1 MLKHDIDKIDYI
13 LMRHICTDIING
25 TLLTQTTN
33 DELHMILTEMYYYMS
48 AYEAILVT
56 LGKA

>member
-25 TLLTQTTN
+25 TLLTQTNN
-33 DELHMILTEMYYYMS
+33 DELHMILTEMYDDMS
-48 AYEAILVT
+48 TYEAMGVT

>member
-25 TLLTQTTN
+25 SLLTETN
-33 DELHMILTEMYYYMS
+33 YDELEMILTEMYEDMS
-48 AYEAILVT
+48 TYEAMGVT
-56 LGKA
+56 IGKA

>member
-25 TLLTQTTN
+25 TLLTQTNN
-33 DELHMILTEMYYYMS
+33 DELQMILTEMYGDMS
-48 AYEAILVT
+48 SYEAMGVT
-56 LGKA
+56 IGKA

>member
-25 TLLTQTTN
+25 TLLTETN
-33 DELHMILTEMYYYMS
+33 YDELHMILTEIYDDMS
-48 AYEAILVT
+48 RYEE
-56 LGKA
+56 LGVIIGKS

>member
-25 TLLTQTTN
+25 TLLTQTSH
-33 DELHMILTEMYYYMS
+33 DELHMILTEIYDDMS
-48 AYEAILVT
+48 RYEE
-56 LGKA
+56 LGVIIGKS

>member
-1 MLKHDIDKIDYI
+1 MMKHDIDKIEYM

-25 TLLTQTTN
+25 TLLTN
-33 DELHMILTEMYYYMS
+33 CNSDELEMILTEMYEDMTT
-48 AYEAILVT
+48 YEAMGVT

>member
-25 TLLTQTTN
+25 TLLTQTNN
-33 DELHMILTEMYYYMS
+33 DELHMILTEMYGDMS
-48 AYEAILVT
+48 AYEAMGVT

>member
-25 TLLTQTTN
+25 TLLTQTN
-33 DELHMILTEMYYYMS
+33 HEELHMILTEIYDDMS
-48 AYEAILVT
+48 CYEE
-56 LGKA
+56 LGVIIGKS

>member
-13 LMRHICTDIING
+13 LMRHICMDIING
-25 TLLTQTTN
+25 SLLTETN
-33 DELHMILTEMYYYMS
+33 YEELHMILECRYDDMS
-48 AYEAILVT
+48 SYEAMGVT